1 MTENGQTDTKHPHH
15 PHDKGYKQ
23 LLTNKKTFL
32 ELIRTFV
39 QEEWV
44 NEIDEDRLILVD
56 KSYVLEDFS
65 EKEADVVYRLRMKE
79 RDVIFYILL
88 ELQSTVDFLMPF
100 RLLQYM
106 VQIWRETYNNTPK
119 EERERKGFRLPAIVP
134 AVLYNGKNSWSAKM
148 NFREMLADHEKFGR
162 RVLDFSYILF
172 NVNGY
177 SDQEL
182 YEMTNLISSV
192 FLLDQTMTHKEL
204 ISRLRKSIR
213 VLRKLTPDEFRQFIV
228 WLKNVI
234 KPKMSGQ
241 LQKEIDR
248 IMEETNQSEVE
259 FMIMNLEVT
268 LDEMQ
273 QQAEARGVEKGK
285 AEGLKEGELRKAI
298 DTARVAL
305 KKGFSIDDIV
315 EITGLDKNIVQ
326 KLKNELN

>member
-1 MTENGQTDTKHPHH
+1 MTESDQTNTKYSHN

-23 LLTNKKTFL
+23 LLANKKTFL

-79 RDVIFYILL
+79 RDVIFYVLL

-134 AVLYNGKNSWSAKM
+134 AVLYNGENNWSAKM
-148 NFREMLADHEKFGR
+148 NFREMLADHEKFGK

-172 NVNGY
+172 DVNRY
-177 SDQEL
+177 KDQEL
-182 YEMTNLISSV
+182 YEIANLISSV
-192 FLLDQTMTHKEL
+192 FYLDQTMSHKEL
-204 ISRLRKSIR
+204 IRRLRKSIR
-213 VLRKLTPDEFRQFIV
+213 VLSKLTPDEFRQFVV

-234 KPKMSGQ
+234 KPRMSGQ
-241 LQKEIDR
+241 LQKEVDR
-248 IMEETNQSEVE
+248 IMEEANQLEVE
-259 FMIMNLEVT
+259 FMIMNLEIT

-273 QQAEARGVEKGK
+273 QQAKKDGVDEGK
-285 AEGLKEGELRKAI
+285 MEV
-298 DTARVAL
+298 ARVAL
-305 KKGFSIDDIV
+305 RKGFTIDDIV

>member
-1 MTENGQTDTKHPHH
+1 MENGQTNTKHPHN

-44 NEIDEDRLILVD
+44 NEIDEDGLLLVD
-56 KSYVLEDFS
+56 KSFVLEDFS

-79 RDVIFYILL
+79 RDVIFYVLL

-119 EERERKGFRLPAIVP
+119 EERDRKDFRLPAIVP
-134 AVLYNGKNSWSAKM
+134 AVLYNGKNSWTAKM
-148 NFREMLADHEKFGR
+148 NFREMLSNHKIFGG
-162 RVLDFSYILF
+162 RVLDFNYILF
-172 NVNGY
+172 DVNRY
-177 SDQEL
+177 KDQEL
-182 YEMTNLISSV
+182 YEMANLIASV
-192 FLLDQTMTHKEL
+192 FVLDQTMSHKEL
-204 ISRLRKSIR
+204 IRRLRKLIG
-213 VLRKLTPDEFRQFIV
+213 VLRKLTLDEFRQIIV

-234 KPKMSGQ
+234 KPRMPAH
-241 LQKEIDR
+241 LQKEVDR
-248 IMEETNQSEVE
+248 IMEEANQLEVE

-273 QQAEARGVEKGK
+273 QQAKK
-285 AEGLKEGELRKAI
+285 EGIDEGIKEGIKEGELKKAVE
-298 DTARVAL
+298 TARAAL
-305 KKGFSIDDIV
+305 KEGISVDVICK
-315 EITGLDKNIVQ
+315 ITALDKEIVQ
-326 KLKNELN
+326 KLKNELH